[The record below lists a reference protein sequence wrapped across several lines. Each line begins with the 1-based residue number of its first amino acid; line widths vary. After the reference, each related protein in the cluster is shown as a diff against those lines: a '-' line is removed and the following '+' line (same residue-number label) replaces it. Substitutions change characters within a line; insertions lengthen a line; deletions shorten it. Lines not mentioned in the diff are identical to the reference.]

1 MILKVKHFF
10 TPPVFE
16 DEDKTRV
23 AGFLNT
29 ISLIIFVIL
38 VAVCVI
44 VPFVFDTPTNG
55 LIISAATGLPV
66 LGVFLLSHFGYV
78 RLASHLFVFGFWALD
93 TILIFSS
100 GGLDSGIVPGY
111 LAVVVLAG
119 LLLSRNTAVILY
131 VIMVATGAVIAVAEH
146 QGLMPA
152 PILYLDRLARWLSLT
167 THIAFAGLLLD
178 LTTNGLNHA
187 LKRARQGE
195 SALVEA
201 NEELTNEIVERKR
214 TEEALKQLKDYNED
228 IVKSVAETLI
238 IEDANGFLTFANP
251 RTEKLLGYSPEVLIG
266 KHWSAIVPEDQIEKV
281 GEETQKRP
289 GGVESQY
296 ETILRRKDGTQ
307 IPVIASA
314 RPLFDDGRFAG
325 VLTAFTDI
333 SERRRAEV
341 ALIESE
347 EKFRSLVENLNV
359 GVYRTNGSVNG
370 KFIHANTAI
379 VNMFGYQS
387 FDEFMEVSFAEFYK
401 SPEDHERFVKE
412 IIDKGSVKNRE
423 IHMIKQDGSS
433 FWGSCTSNAQYKNGK
448 LQWIDGV
455 IEDITKRKQA
465 EEQLL
470 HDAFHDTLTNLPN
483 RALFFDRLRH
493 AIARASRRANYHY
506 AVLFLDLDRFK
517 LINDSLGHNIGDQLL
532 IMVAERL
539 SSFLRAVDTIA
550 RLGGDEFVILV
561 DEIGSIG
568 EAVYIANRIQSEL
581 KQPFIINEHEVY
593 TTASIGIV
601 YNSDEVQT
609 PEDIL
614 RDADT
619 AMYRAKRMGK
629 DRYELF
635 DIEMRQDVLH
645 RMRTETELRR
655 AHELGEFRV
664 YYQPLI
670 STKTDQ
676 IIGFEAL
683 IRWQHPQHGLLLPKD
698 FLEVAEE
705 TGLIIPMGQWVIQQA
720 CKMIKKIRRK
730 FPQDPSLFVSINL
743 SRRQFNHSG
752 LITDIKT
759 ALRTNNLDP
768 SGLAVEITEEVIVDD
783 SENTAL
789 IIQEILDLGVNIQM
803 DDFGTGYS
811 SLATL
816 HRFPIGAL
824 KIARDFIVEI
834 DSGEKRSAVVSSIIS
849 LARALKINVIAEGV
863 ENSQQLNYLKK
874 ENCDM
879 WQGYYCSK
887 PVSEELL
894 NRFLVEKYGTGFLVL
909 EPDH

>member
-10 TPPVFE
+10 SPPVFE
-16 DEDKTRV
+16 DEDKTRI
-23 AGFLNT
+23 AGLLNT

-38 VAVCVI
+38 IAVCVI
-44 VPFVFDTPTNG
+44 VPFAFDTPTNG

-66 LGVFLLSHFGYV
+66 LGVFLLAHFGYV

-100 GGLDSGIVPGY
+100 GGLDSGIMPGY

-119 LLLSRNTAVILY
+119 LLLSRNTAFILY
-131 VIMVATGAVIAVAEH
+131 VMMVVTGAVIAVAEH
-146 QGLMPA
+146 HGLMPE
-152 PILYLDRLARWLSLT
+152 PILNLNRLARWLSLA
-167 THIAFAGLLLD
+167 THLAFAGLLLD
-178 LTTNGLNHA
+178 LTTNGINRA

-195 SALVEA
+195 SALVKA
-201 NEELTNEIVERKR
+201 NEELTKEITERKR

-228 IVKSVAETLI
+228 IVQSVAETLI

-281 GEETQKRP
+281 GDETQKRP

-296 ETILRRKDGTQ
+296 ETRLRHKDGTQ
-307 IPVIASA
+307 VPVIASA
-314 RPLFDDGRFAG
+314 RPLFDDGRFVG

-359 GVYRTNGSVNG
+359 GVYRTNGSEDG
-370 KFIHANTAI
+370 KFIHANSAI
-379 VNMFGYQS
+379 VKMFGYQS
-387 FDEFMEVSFAEFYK
+387 FDEFMEVSFADFYK
-401 SPEDHERFVKE
+401 GPEDHERFVKD

-423 IHMIKQDGSS
+423 IRLIKKDGSS
-433 FWGSCTSNAQYKNGK
+433 FWGSCTSNAEYKNGK

-465 EEQLL
+465 EDQLL

-483 RALFFDRLRH
+483 RALFHDRLRH
-493 AIARASRRANYHY
+493 AIARASRRTNYHY

-601 YNSDEVQT
+601 YHSNEYRT

-619 AMYRAKRMGK
+619 AMYRAKRLGK

-635 DIEMRQDVLH
+635 DMEMRQDVLH
-645 RMRTETELRR
+645 RMQTETELRR
-655 AHELGEFRV
+655 AYELGEFRV

-705 TGLIIPMGQWVIQQA
+705 TGLIIPIGQWVLQQA
-720 CKMIKKIRRK
+720 CKMIKRIRRK
-730 FPQDPSLFVSINL
+730 FQQDPSLFVSINL
-743 SRRQFNHSG
+743 SRRQFNHPG
-752 LITDIKT
+752 LITDIKQ
-759 ALRTNNLDP
+759 ALKTYNLDP

-783 SENTAL
+783 SEKTGL
-789 IIQEILDLGVNIQM
+789 IIQKILDLGVNIQM

-824 KIARDFIVEI
+824 KIARDFILEI
-834 DSGEKRSAVVSSIIS
+834 DSGEERSAVVSTIIS
-849 LARALKINVIAEGV
+849 LARALNINVIAEGV
-863 ENSQQLNYLKK
+863 ENSHQLNYLKK

-879 WQGYYCSK
+879 WQGFYCSE
-887 PVSEELL
+887 PVSEESLKQFLL
-894 NRFLVEKYGTGFLVL
+894 EKYGTGFLVL